1 MGLVNEINDK
11 YLKNNKYFKNKIII
25 IISRCG
31 NMVKRIAITRPK
43 ERSKAAKEFIENYGG
58 EALIVPT
65 LELKLEN
72 TDSLKELM
80 GRFGELD
87 WLIFTSVSSIDSIFK
102 FYPDFVESLNSDCKI
117 ATIGTKTAE
126 VAMNKG
132 LHIDIIPKDYTA
144 EGLIEEFK
152 RIDLNNKIV
161 GVPRTF
167 SARTILPNSLKDMGA
182 EVILAESYK
191 SVIPDDKKEIEN
203 LIQEIIDEK
212 IDGITFT
219 SPLTVVNLFK
229 TAEDDQKDELVEKLS
244 SSTLTVAIGP
254 ITGKILDDYNVKH
267 IYPERYTVK
276 DMIDLMFRELNNQ
289 N

>member
-1 MGLVNEINDK
+1 MSLVNVIKDK
-11 YLKNNKYFKNKIII
+11 YLKNNKYFKNKILI

-80 GRFGELD
+80 SRFGELD

-102 FYPDFVESLNSDCKI
+102 FYPDFVESLNPDCKI

-144 EGLIEEFK
+144 EGLIEEFEK
-152 RIDLNNKIV
+152 FDLNNKIV

-191 SVIPDDKKEIEN
+191 SVIPDDKKDIEN

-229 TAEDDQKDELVEKLS
+229 TAKDDQKEELVEKLS

>member
-1 MGLVNEINDK
+1 
-11 YLKNNKYFKNKIII
+11 
-25 IISRCG
+25 
-31 NMVKRIAITRPK
+31 MVKRIAITRPK

-80 GRFGELD
+80 SRFGELD

-102 FYPDFVESLNSDCKI
+102 FYPDFVQSLNQDCKI

-144 EGLIEEFK
+144 EGLIEEFEK
-152 RIDLNNKIV
+152 FDLNNKIV
-161 GVPRTF
+161 GEPRTF
-167 SARTILPNSLKDMGA
+167 SARTILPNELKEMGA

-191 SVIPDDKKEIEN
+191 SIIPEDTSEIKN
-203 LIQEIIDEK
+203 LIKGIIDGK

-229 TAEDDQKDELVEKLS
+229 IADDEEKELLIEKLS

-254 ITGKILDDYNVKH
+254 ITGKILDEYQVKH

-289 N
+289 D

>member
-1 MGLVNEINDK
+1 
-11 YLKNNKYFKNKIII
+11 
-25 IISRCG
+25 
-31 NMVKRIAITRPK
+31 MVKRIAITRPK

-58 EALIVPT
+58 EAVIVPT

-80 GRFGELD
+80 SRFGELD

-102 FYPDFVESLNSDCKI
+102 FYPDFVQSLNQDCKI

-191 SVIPDDKKEIEN
+191 SVIPEDKEEIEN
-203 LIQEIIDEK
+203 LIQEIINEK
-212 IDGITFT
+212 IF
-219 SPLTVVNLFK
+219 LLL
-229 TAEDDQKDELVEKLS
+229 E
-244 SSTLTVAIGP
+244 
-254 ITGKILDDYNVKH
+254 
-267 IYPERYTVK
+267 
-276 DMIDLMFRELNNQ
+276 
-289 N
+289 

>member
-1 MGLVNEINDK
+1 
-11 YLKNNKYFKNKIII
+11 
-25 IISRCG
+25 
-31 NMVKRIAITRPK
+31 MVKRIAVTRPE
-43 ERSKAAKEFIENYGG
+43 ERSKAAKEFIENYGA
-58 EALIVPT
+58 EAVIVPT

-72 TDSLKELM
+72 TDSLKDLM
-80 GRFGELD
+80 NRFGELD

-102 FYPDFVESLNSDCKI
+102 FYPNFVESLNSECKI

-167 SARTILPNSLKDMGA
+167 SARTILPEELKKMGA

-191 SVIPDDKKEIEN
+191 SVIPEDTEDIEN
-203 LIQEIIDEK
+203 LIHEIIDER

-229 TAEDDQKDELVEKLS
+229 IAKDDKKDKLVEKLS

-254 ITGKILDDYNVKH
+254 ITGKILDEYNVKH

>member
-1 MGLVNEINDK
+1 
-11 YLKNNKYFKNKIII
+11 
-25 IISRCG
+25 
-31 NMVKRIAITRPK
+31 MVKRIAITRPK

-58 EALIVPT
+58 EAVIVPT

-80 GRFGELD
+80 NRSDELD
-87 WLIFTSVSSIDSIFK
+87 WLIFTSVSSIDSIFN
-102 FYPDFVESLNSDCKI
+102 FYPNFLESLNPNCKI

-126 VAMNKG
+126 VAMNKQ

-144 EGLIEEFK
+144 EGLLEEFE

-167 SARTILPNSLKDMGA
+167 SARTILPKGLKDMGA

-191 SVIPDDKKEIEN
+191 SVIPEDKKEIEE
-203 LIQEIIDEK
+203 LIKEILGER

-229 TAEDDQKDELVEKLS
+229 IANDDEKEELVEKLS
-244 SSTLTVAIGP
+244 NSTLTVAIGP
-254 ITGKILDDYNVKH
+254 ITGKILDEYKVKH
-267 IYPERYTVK
+267 IFPERYTVK
-276 DMIDLMFRELNNQ
+276 DMIDLMFRELNNKD
-289 N
+289 

>member
-1 MGLVNEINDK
+1 
-11 YLKNNKYFKNKIII
+11 
-25 IISRCG
+25 
-31 NMVKRIAITRPK
+31 MVKRIAVTRPE

-58 EALIVPT
+58 EAVIVPT

-72 TDSLKELM
+72 TDSLKKLM

-102 FYPDFVESLNSDCKI
+102 FYPNFVESLNSDCKI

-144 EGLIEEFK
+144 EGLIEEFEK
-152 RIDLNNKIV
+152 FDLNNKIV

-167 SARTILPNSLKDMGA
+167 SARTILPEELKNMGA

-191 SVIPDDKKEIEN
+191 SVIPEDKEEIEN
-203 LIQEIIDEK
+203 LIQEIINEK

-229 TAEDDQKDELVEKLS
+229 IAKDNQKDELIEKLS

-254 ITGKILDDYNVKH
+254 ITGKILDEYNVKH

-276 DMIDLMFRELNNQ
+276 DMIHLMFRELNNQ
-289 N
+289 T

>member
-1 MGLVNEINDK
+1 
-11 YLKNNKYFKNKIII
+11 
-25 IISRCG
+25 
-31 NMVKRIAITRPK
+31 MVKRIAITRPK

-58 EALIVPT
+58 EAVIVPT

-87 WLIFTSVSSIDSIFK
+87 WLIFTSVSFK
-102 FYPDFVESLNSDCKI
+102 FYPDFAQTLNPDCKI

-167 SARTILPNSLKDMGA
+167 SARTILPEELKNMGA
-182 EVILAESYK
+182 R
-191 SVIPDDKKEIEN
+191 
-203 LIQEIIDEK
+203 
-212 IDGITFT
+212 
-219 SPLTVVNLFK
+219 
-229 TAEDDQKDELVEKLS
+229 
-244 SSTLTVAIGP
+244 
-254 ITGKILDDYNVKH
+254 H
-267 IYPERYTVK
+267 
-276 DMIDLMFRELNNQ
+276 
-289 N
+289 

>member
-1 MGLVNEINDK
+1 
-11 YLKNNKYFKNKIII
+11 
-25 IISRCG
+25 
-31 NMVKRIAITRPK
+31 
-43 ERSKAAKEFIENYGG
+43 
-58 EALIVPT
+58 
-65 LELKLEN
+65 
-72 TDSLKELM
+72 
-80 GRFGELD
+80 
-87 WLIFTSVSSIDSIFK
+87 
-102 FYPDFVESLNSDCKI
+102 
-117 ATIGTKTAE
+117 
-126 VAMNKG
+126 
-132 LHIDIIPKDYTA
+132 
-144 EGLIEEFK
+144 
-152 RIDLNNKIV
+152 
-161 GVPRTF
+161 
-167 SARTILPNSLKDMGA
+167 MGA

-191 SVIPDDKKEIEN
+191 SVIPDDKKDIEK

-229 TAEDDQKDELVEKLS
+229 IAKDDQKDELVEKLS

>member
-1 MGLVNEINDK
+1 
-11 YLKNNKYFKNKIII
+11 
-25 IISRCG
+25 
-31 NMVKRIAITRPK
+31 MVKRIAVTRPE

-58 EALIVPT
+58 EAVIVPT

-72 TDSLKELM
+72 TDSLKDLM
-80 GRFGELD
+80 SRFGELD

-102 FYPDFVESLNSDCKI
+102 FYPNFVESLNSECKI

-167 SARTILPNSLKDMGA
+167 SARTILPEELKKMGA

-191 SVIPDDKKEIEN
+191 SVIPEDTEEIEN
-203 LIQEIIDEK
+203 LIREIIDEM

-229 TAEDDQKDELVEKLS
+229 IAKDDEKDKLVEKLS

-254 ITGKILDDYNVKH
+254 ITGKILDEYNVKH

>member
-1 MGLVNEINDK
+1 MGLVNEIKDK
-11 YLKNNKYFKNKIII
+11 YLKNNKYFKNIILI

-102 FYPDFVESLNSDCKI
+102 FYPDFAQTLNPDCKI

-167 SARTILPNSLKDMGA
+167 SARTILPEELKNMGA

-191 SVIPDDKKEIEN
+191 SVIPDDKKDIEN
-203 LIQEIIDEK
+203 LIQEIIDER

>member
-1 MGLVNEINDK
+1 
-11 YLKNNKYFKNKIII
+11 
-25 IISRCG
+25 
-31 NMVKRIAITRPK
+31 MVKRIAITRPE
-43 ERSKAAKEFIENYGG
+43 ERSKAAKEFIENYGA
-58 EALIVPT
+58 EAIIVPT

-72 TDSLKELM
+72 TDSLKELIS
-80 GRFGELD
+80 RFNELD
-87 WLIFTSVSSIDSIFK
+87 WLIFTSVSSIDSIYK
-102 FYPDFVESLNSDCKI
+102 FYPDFLDKLNSDCKI

-144 EGLIEEFK
+144 EGLLEEFE

-167 SARTILPNSLKDMGA
+167 SARTILPEGLESFGA

-191 SVIPDDKKEIEN
+191 SVIPDDKNNIVN
-203 LIQEIIDEK
+203 LIGEILDEK

-229 TAEDDQKDELVEKLS
+229 VADENDMDRDELVEKLS
-244 SSTLTVAIGP
+244 DSTLTVAIGP
-254 ITGKILDDYNVKH
+254 ITGKILDEYNVKH

-289 N
+289 D

>member
-1 MGLVNEINDK
+1 
-11 YLKNNKYFKNKIII
+11 
-25 IISRCG
+25 
-31 NMVKRIAITRPK
+31 MVKIAITRPK
-43 ERSKAAKEFIENYGG
+43 ERSKAAKEFIENYGA
-58 EALIVPT
+58 EAIIVPT

-80 GRFGELD
+80 SRFHELD
-87 WLIFTSVSSIDSIFK
+87 WLIFTSVSSIDSIFQ
-102 FYPDFVESLNSDCKI
+102 FYPDFLEKLNPECKI

-144 EGLIEEFK
+144 EGLIEEFE

-167 SARTILPNSLKDMGA
+167 SARTILPERLKEMGA

-191 SVIPDDKKEIEN
+191 SVIPEDTEDIEN
-203 LIQEIIDEK
+203 LIQDILDEK
-212 IDGITFT
+212 IDSITFT

-229 TAEDDQKDELVEKLS
+229 VAEENGADTDELVEKLS
-244 SSTLTVAIGP
+244 NSTLTVAIGP
-254 ITGKILDDYNVKH
+254 ITGNILDEYKVNH

-276 DMIDLMFRELNNQ
+276 DMIDLMFRELNNK

>member
-1 MGLVNEINDK
+1 MGLVNEIKDK

-132 LHIDIIPKDYTA
+132 LLYC
-144 EGLIEEFK
+144 
-152 RIDLNNKIV
+152 
-161 GVPRTF
+161 
-167 SARTILPNSLKDMGA
+167 
-182 EVILAESYK
+182 
-191 SVIPDDKKEIEN
+191 
-203 LIQEIIDEK
+203 
-212 IDGITFT
+212 
-219 SPLTVVNLFK
+219 
-229 TAEDDQKDELVEKLS
+229 
-244 SSTLTVAIGP
+244 
-254 ITGKILDDYNVKH
+254 
-267 IYPERYTVK
+267 
-276 DMIDLMFRELNNQ
+276 
-289 N
+289 

>member
-1 MGLVNEINDK
+1 
-11 YLKNNKYFKNKIII
+11 
-25 IISRCG
+25 
-31 NMVKRIAITRPK
+31 MVKRIAITRPK

-58 EALIVPT
+58 EAVIVPT

-80 GRFGELD
+80 NRSDELD
-87 WLIFTSVSSIDSIFK
+87 WLIFTSVSSIDSIFN
-102 FYPDFVESLNSDCKI
+102 FYPNFLESLNPNCKI
-117 ATIGTKTAE
+117 ATIGIGTKTAE
-126 VAMNKG
+126 VAMNKQ

-144 EGLIEEFK
+144 EGLLEEFE

-167 SARTILPNSLKDMGA
+167 SARTILPKGLKDMGA

-191 SVIPDDKKEIEN
+191 SVIPEDKKEIEE
-203 LIQEIIDEK
+203 LIKEILGER

-229 TAEDDQKDELVEKLS
+229 IAKDDEKEELVEKLS
-244 SSTLTVAIGP
+244 NSTLTVAIGP
-254 ITGKILDDYNVKH
+254 ITGKILDEYKVKH
-267 IYPERYTVK
+267 IFPERYTVK
-276 DMIDLMFRELNNQ
+276 DMIDLMFRELNNKD
-289 N
+289 

>member
-1 MGLVNEINDK
+1 
-11 YLKNNKYFKNKIII
+11 
-25 IISRCG
+25 
-31 NMVKRIAITRPK
+31 MVKRIAITRPE
-43 ERSKAAKEFIENYGG
+43 ERSKAAKEFIENYGA
-58 EALIVPT
+58 EAVIVPT

-80 GRFGELD
+80 SRFNELD
-87 WLIFTSVSSIDSIFK
+87 WLIFTSVSSIDSIFN
-102 FYPDFVESLNSDCKI
+102 FYPNFLESLNPNCKI

-126 VAMNKG
+126 VAMNKQ

-144 EGLIEEFK
+144 EGLLEEFE

-167 SARTILPNSLKDMGA
+167 SARTILPEGLKDMGA

-191 SVIPDDKKEIEN
+191 SVIPEDKKDIEN
-203 LIQEIIDEK
+203 LIREILDEK

-229 TAEDDQKDELVEKLS
+229 VVKEGEKEELIEKLS
-244 SSTLTVAIGP
+244 NSTLTVAIGP
-254 ITGKILDDYNVKH
+254 ITGKILDEYNIKH

-289 N
+289 G

>member
-1 MGLVNEINDK
+1 
-11 YLKNNKYFKNKIII
+11 
-25 IISRCG
+25 
-31 NMVKRIAITRPK
+31 MVKRIAITRPK

-58 EALIVPT
+58 EAVIVPT

-102 FYPDFVESLNSDCKI
+102 FYPDFAQTLNPDCKI

-152 RIDLNNKIV
+152 KFDLNNKIV

-167 SARTILPNSLKDMGA
+167 SARTILPEELKNMGA

-191 SVIPDDKKEIEN
+191 SVIPDDKKDIEN
-203 LIQEIIDEK
+203 LIQEIIDER

>member
-1 MGLVNEINDK
+1 
-11 YLKNNKYFKNKIII
+11 
-25 IISRCG
+25 
-31 NMVKRIAITRPK
+31 MVKRIAITRPK

-80 GRFGELD
+80 SRFGELD

-102 FYPDFVESLNSDCKI
+102 FYPDFTKSLNPDCKI

-144 EGLIEEFK
+144 EGLIEEFE

-167 SARTILPNSLKDMGA
+167 SARTILPEELKKMGA

-191 SVIPDDKKEIEN
+191 SVIPEDKEEIEN
-203 LIQEIIDEK
+203 LIWK
-212 IDGITFT
+212 
-219 SPLTVVNLFK
+219 S
-229 TAEDDQKDELVEKLS
+229 
-244 SSTLTVAIGP
+244 
-254 ITGKILDDYNVKH
+254 
-267 IYPERYTVK
+267 
-276 DMIDLMFRELNNQ
+276 
-289 N
+289 

>member
-1 MGLVNEINDK
+1 M
-11 YLKNNKYFKNKIII
+11 
-25 IISRCG
+25 
-31 NMVKRIAITRPK
+31 RIAITRPK
-43 ERSKAAKEFIENYGG
+43 ERSKAAKEFIENYGA
-58 EALIVPT
+58 EAIIVPT
-65 LELKLEN
+65 LDLKLEN

-80 GRFGELD
+80 NRFNELD

-102 FYPDFVESLNSDCKI
+102 FYPDFVDKLNPDCKI

-126 VAMNKG
+126 VAMNKQ

-144 EGLIEEFK
+144 EGLIEEFE

-167 SARTILPNSLKDMGA
+167 SARTILPERLKEMGA

-191 SVIPDDKKEIEN
+191 SVIPEDTKDIEN
-203 LIQEIIDEK
+203 LIQDILDEK

-229 TAEDDQKDELVEKLS
+229 VAEDNEIDKDELVEKLS
-244 SSTLTVAIGP
+244 NSTLTVAIGP
-254 ITGKILDDYNVKH
+254 ITGNILDQYKVNH

-276 DMIDLMFRELNNQ
+276 DMIDLMFKELNNKSY
-289 N
+289 

>member
-1 MGLVNEINDK
+1 
-11 YLKNNKYFKNKIII
+11 
-25 IISRCG
+25 
-31 NMVKRIAITRPK
+31 MVKRIAITRPK

-58 EALIVPT
+58 EAVIVPT

-80 GRFGELD
+80 SRFGELD

-102 FYPDFVESLNSDCKI
+102 FYPDFVDNLNSDCKI

-144 EGLIEEFK
+144 EGLIEEFEK
-152 RIDLNNKIV
+152 FDLNNKIV

-167 SARTILPNSLKDMGA
+167 SARTILPKALKDMGA

-191 SVIPDDKKEIEN
+191 SVIPEDKEEIEN
-203 LIQEIIDEK
+203 LIQEILDEK

-229 TAEDDQKDELVEKLS
+229 IAKDEQKDELVEKLS
-244 SSTLTVAIGP
+244 NSTLTVAIGP
-254 ITGKILDDYNVKH
+254 ITGKILDEYNVKH

>member
-1 MGLVNEINDK
+1 MK
-11 YLKNNKYFKNKIII
+11 KK
-25 IISRCG
+25 
-31 NMVKRIAITRPK
+31 IAITRPE

-58 EALIVPT
+58 EAVIAPT

-72 TDSLKELM
+72 TDSLKNLM
-80 GRFGELD
+80 ERLDQLD

-102 FYPDFVESLNSDCKI
+102 FYPDFLENLNPNCKL

-126 VAMNKG
+126 LAIKKG
-132 LHIDIIPKDYTA
+132 MRVDIIPKDYTA
-144 EGLIEEFK
+144 EGLLEEFE

-167 SARTILPNSLKDMGA
+167 SARTILPNELKRMGA

-191 SVIPDDKKEIEN
+191 SVIPEDTGRIEY
-203 LIQEIIDEK
+203 LIQSILNED
-212 IDGITFT
+212 IDGIIFT
-219 SPLTVVNLFK
+219 SPLTVKNLFIIAK
-229 TAEDDQKDELVEKLS
+229 EDKKEQLVEKLS

-254 ITGKILDDYNVKH
+254 ITGRILDEYKVKH

-276 DMIDLMFRELNNQ
+276 DMIDLMFREFNNRD
-289 N
+289 

>member
-1 MGLVNEINDK
+1 
-11 YLKNNKYFKNKIII
+11 
-25 IISRCG
+25 
-31 NMVKRIAITRPK
+31 MVKRIAITRPK

-58 EALIVPT
+58 EAVIVPT

-80 GRFGELD
+80 NRSDELD
-87 WLIFTSVSSIDSIFK
+87 WLIFTSVSSIDSIFN
-102 FYPDFVESLNSDCKI
+102 FYPNFLESLNPNCKI

-126 VAMNKG
+126 VAMNKQ

-144 EGLIEEFK
+144 EGLLEEFE

-167 SARTILPNSLKDMGA
+167 SARTILPKGLKDMGA

-191 SVIPDDKKEIEN
+191 SVIPEDKKEIEE
-203 LIQEIIDEK
+203 LIKEILGER

-229 TAEDDQKDELVEKLS
+229 IAKDDEKEELVEKLS
-244 SSTLTVAIGP
+244 NSTLTVAIGP
-254 ITGKILDDYNVKH
+254 ITGKILDEYKVKH
-267 IYPERYTVK
+267 IFPERYTVK
-276 DMIDLMFRELNNQ
+276 DMIDLMFRELNNKD
-289 N
+289 

>member
-1 MGLVNEINDK
+1 
-11 YLKNNKYFKNKIII
+11 
-25 IISRCG
+25 
-31 NMVKRIAITRPK
+31 MVKRIAITRPK

-80 GRFGELD
+80 RRFGELD

-102 FYPDFVESLNSDCKI
+102 FYPDFTESLNPDCKI

-144 EGLIEEFK
+144 EGLIEEFE

-167 SARTILPNSLKDMGA
+167 SARTILP
-182 EVILAESYK
+182 E
-191 SVIPDDKKEIEN
+191 
-203 LIQEIIDEK
+203 
-212 IDGITFT
+212 
-219 SPLTVVNLFK
+219 
-229 TAEDDQKDELVEKLS
+229 EL
-244 SSTLTVAIGP
+244 
-254 ITGKILDDYNVKH
+254 
-267 IYPERYTVK
+267 
-276 DMIDLMFRELNNQ
+276 
-289 N
+289 

>member
-1 MGLVNEINDK
+1 M
-11 YLKNNKYFKNKIII
+11 
-25 IISRCG
+25 S
-31 NMVKRIAITRPK
+31 
-43 ERSKAAKEFIENYGG
+43 
-58 EALIVPT
+58 
-65 LELKLEN
+65 
-72 TDSLKELM
+72 
-80 GRFGELD
+80 RFGELD

-102 FYPDFVESLNSDCKI
+102 FYPDFVDNLNSDCKI

-144 EGLIEEFK
+144 EGLIEEFEK
-152 RIDLNNKIV
+152 FDLNNKIV
-161 GVPRTF
+161 GVPRT
-167 SARTILPNSLKDMGA
+167 
-182 EVILAESYK
+182 VILAESYK
-191 SVIPDDKKEIEN
+191 SVIPEDKKEIEN
-203 LIQEIIDEK
+203 LIQEILDEK

-229 TAEDDQKDELVEKLS
+229 IAKDEQKDELVEKLS
-244 SSTLTVAIGP
+244 NSTLTVAIGP
-254 ITGKILDDYNVKH
+254 ITGKILDEYNVKH

>member
-1 MGLVNEINDK
+1 
-11 YLKNNKYFKNKIII
+11 
-25 IISRCG
+25 
-31 NMVKRIAITRPK
+31 MVKRIAITRPK
-43 ERSKAAKEFIENYGG
+43 ERSKAAKEFIENYGA
-58 EALIVPT
+58 EAVLVPT

-80 GRFGELD
+80 SRFHELN

-102 FYPDFVESLNSDCKI
+102 FYPNFVDDLNDDCRI

-144 EGLIEEFK
+144 EGLIEEFEK
-152 RIDLNNKIV
+152 FDLNNQIV

-167 SARTILPNSLKDMGA
+167 SARTILPKRLKEMGA

-191 SVIPDDKKEIEN
+191 SVIPEDKKGIEN
-203 LIQEIIDEK
+203 LINEILDER

-219 SPLTVVNLFK
+219 SPLTVVNLFEIAK
-229 TAEDDQKDELVEKLS
+229 DDEKEELVEKLS
-244 SSTLTVAIGP
+244 NHTLTVAIGP
-254 ITGKILDDYNVKH
+254 ITGNILDEYNVKH

-276 DMIDLMFRELNNQ
+276 DMIDLMFRELNNKD
-289 N
+289 